1 MAELLTGH
9 WWLKHLLVLIVLIV
23 LINLGLWQLRRL
35 EERRALNQNIQAA
48 LSQPALPL
56 RDAQIDPEVFHFR
69 RVAVTG
75 IFDNANSI
83 VLRNQLMGD
92 TPGVHLVT
100 PLRLSGSEQAVLID
114 RGWLPRPTAD
124 LEPADLIPYEVN
136 SEVTLEG
143 IAYRT
148 QTRSGWLSPLDP
160 PLREGQTRLVN
171 WFRVDI
177 DRIQTQVPYPLL
189 PIFIKQLPDSSTQ
202 PDTLPQ
208 PEALTLTEG
217 SHLGYALQWF
227 SFAVILVIT
236 YGLFLRQQ
244 IQKSVSDQ
252 R

>member
-1 MAELLTGH
+1 MSEILTGR
-9 WWLKHLLVLIVLIV
+9 WWLKHLLVLMVLIV

-35 EERRALNQNIQAA
+35 EERRTLNQNIQTA

-69 RVAVTG
+69 RVKVTG
-75 IFDNANSI
+75 IFDNAAAI
-83 VLRNQLMGD
+83 VLRNQLKGE
-92 TPGVHLVT
+92 TPGVHLIT

-114 RGWLPRPTAD
+114 RGWLPRRSAD
-124 LEPADLIPYEVN
+124 LEPSELTPYEV
-136 SEVTLEG
+136 SDEVTIEG

-148 QTRSGWLSPLDP
+148 QTRTGWLSPLDP

-177 DRIQTQVPYPLL
+177 DRIQQQVPYPLL
-189 PIFIKQLPDSSTQ
+189 PVYIKQLPDSSTQ

-208 PEALTLTEG
+208 PEAVALSEG
-217 SHLGYALQWF
+217 SHLGYAIQWF
-227 SFAVILVIT
+227 SFAAILVVT

-244 IQKSVSDQ
+244 IQKSGVSQ
-252 R
+252 Q

>member
-1 MAELLTGH
+1 MSELLTGR
-9 WWLKHLLVLIVLIV
+9 WWLKHILVLIVLIV

-35 EERRALNQNIQAA
+35 EERRVLNQNIQAA

-56 RDAQIDPEVFHFR
+56 QEAPPDPETLHFR

-75 IFDNANSI
+75 VFDNAAVI

-92 TPGVHLVT
+92 NPGVHLIT
-100 PLRLSGSEQAVLID
+100 PLRLSGSNQAVLID
-114 RGWLPRPTAD
+114 RGWIPRREAD
-124 LEPADLIPYEVN
+124 LEPAELTPYDLTG
-136 SEVTLEG
+136 EVTIEG

-177 DRIQTQVPYPLL
+177 DRIQQQVPYPLW
-189 PIFIKQLPDSSTQ
+189 PIFIKQLPDPATR
-202 PDTLPQ
+202 PDALPQ
-208 PEALTLTEG
+208 PEAITLDEG
-217 SHLGYALQWF
+217 PHLGYALQWF
-227 SFAVILVIT
+227 SFAAILVVT
-236 YGLFLRQQ
+236 YGIFLRQQ
-244 IQKSVSDQ
+244 I